1 MLHLPLRKRL
11 LNKITKI
18 LTPIFVIFLFIT
30 NVHSQNWSKR
40 GKLTHEIGFVVGGA
54 FFSTDYGQ
62 RFEIKSSGASNVG
75 FGGGLV
81 YYLTFADYRYR
92 WNQRTNYFRDH
103 FRFRTELSYFSA
115 KLNHYGIYV
124 DESQTSTEADK
135 LRAMS
140 GKATTVNLGTQLE
153 YHFVNITDFGS
164 RRNPKMILSPYVSF
178 GMMGVYSAPS
188 LSTTYADGDWESD
201 PTLLYEKWAVP
212 GAVDVNSRIIFS
224 LTTSAGTRLKIGEY
238 SDIFIEA
245 KWQYYFS
252 DWVDGLNATQ
262 PYGGDN
268 RDPNNLFNDW
278 SLFANVGYIFYLN

>member
-1 MLHLPLRKRL
+1 M
-11 LNKITKI
+11 NKITKI

-30 NVHSQNWSKR
+30 NATSQNWKKH
-40 GKLTHEIGFVVGGA
+40 GKFTHEIGFVVGGA

-62 RFEIKSSGASNVG
+62 RFEIKSSGAANVG
-75 FGGGLV
+75 FGGGLI

-92 WNQRTNYFRDH
+92 WNQRTSYFRDH

-124 DESQTSTEADK
+124 DESQTSAEADK
-135 LRAMS
+135 LRAMT
-140 GKATTVNLGTQLE
+140 GQATTVNLGTQIE

-164 RRNPKMILSPYVSF
+164 RRNPHLFLSPYISF
-178 GMMGVYSAPS
+178 GMMGVYSDPS
-188 LSTTYADGDWESD
+188 LSTTYGDGDWESD
-201 PTLLYEKWAVP
+201 STLLYEKWAVP
-212 GAVDVNSRIIFS
+212 GSVDINSRIVFS
-224 LTTSAGTRLKIGEY
+224 LTASAGTRLKIGEY

-252 DWVDGLNATQ
+252 DWIDGINATQ
-262 PYGGDN
+262 PYSDSN

-278 SLFANVGYIFYLN
+278 SLFANVGYVFYLN